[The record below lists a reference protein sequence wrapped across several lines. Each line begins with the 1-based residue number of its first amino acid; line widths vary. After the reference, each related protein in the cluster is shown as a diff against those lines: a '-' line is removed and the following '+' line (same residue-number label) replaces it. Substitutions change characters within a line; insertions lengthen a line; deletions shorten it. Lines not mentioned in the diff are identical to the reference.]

1 MPCCWLFR
9 GDDLL
14 YFAYGS
20 NMHWPQIVARC
31 PAVRF
36 VSRAVLRDHK
46 LAFTRKS
53 VSRGCGVAD
62 AVAHDGALVWGV
74 VYELADQDLVQL
86 DQSEGFRVG
95 RDRNSYERRECTVFL
110 ENEDNAATRVEAY
123 FGVPETNPPL
133 PNSAYRQLLV
143 GGATHWRLPAAYLS
157 ALHAIRVSG

>member
-1 MPCCWLFR
+1 M
-9 GDDLL
+9 L

-20 NMHWPQIVARC
+20 NMHWPQMITRC
-31 PAVRF
+31 PAARF

-62 AVAHDGALVWGV
+62 AVPHDRALVWGV
-74 VYELADQDLVQL
+74 VYELADQDIVQL
-86 DQSEGFRVG
+86 DRSEGFRVG

-110 ENEDNAATRVEAY
+110 ENGDEAATRVEAY
-123 FGVPETNPPL
+123 FGVPEANPPL
-133 PNSAYRQLLV
+133 PPNVAYRQLLV

-157 ALHAIRVSG
+157 ELRAIRVAG